1 MQGVVFETL
10 DMSALPSYQVGGCV
24 HLVVNNQ
31 VAFTTDPRSSRSS
44 PYCTDVAKSI
54 DAPIFHVNGDDPE
67 AVVRVC
73 DLASEWRQQFG
84 TDVVVDL
91 VCYRKHGHNEIDEPM
106 FTQPLMYSVR
116 LCHCWDAAGT
126 VVLPFDFPRE
136 RICRFFGGMAA
147 SSVTSAA
154 CGLRLLCSS
163 CPM

>member
-1 MQGVVFETL
+1 MFETL

-73 DLASEWRQQFG
+73 DLAAEWRQTWG
-84 TDVVVDL
+84 TDVIVDL

-116 LCHCWDAAGT
+116 LLLDLSCCRL
-126 VVLPFDFPRE
+126 LPFDCFRS
-136 RICRFFGGMAA
+136 ITVHGTCFSHVNAA
-147 SSVTSAA
+147 ANSGLHTAFHAHSVVFI
-154 CGLRLLCSS
+154 
-163 CPM
+163 